1 MGNRQRTNARCSS
14 NASHPPFFHTNA
26 TSRGKLA
33 TSTLCTCT
41 PLSTLTKKMSNSL
54 FPMPDETVGVH
65 AESISDDGMM
75 GIENGGSSSSCS
87 SSTPG
92 LSVATDMA
100 CSGVGVGVGT
110 GGDTVPLAVLPP
122 PSIEEQVSLV
132 RVLLEN
138 SNEIQPGQTRFL
150 VAKR

>member
-1 MGNRQRTNARCSS
+1 
-14 NASHPPFFHTNA
+14 
-26 TSRGKLA
+26 
-33 TSTLCTCT
+33 
-41 PLSTLTKKMSNSL
+41 MSNSL

-75 GIENGGSSSSCS
+75 GIENGGSSSSSS
-87 SSTPG
+87 SSTPA

-110 GGDTVPLAVLPP
+110 GDDTVPLAVLPP

-138 SNEIQPGQTRFL
+138 SNEIKPGQTRFL